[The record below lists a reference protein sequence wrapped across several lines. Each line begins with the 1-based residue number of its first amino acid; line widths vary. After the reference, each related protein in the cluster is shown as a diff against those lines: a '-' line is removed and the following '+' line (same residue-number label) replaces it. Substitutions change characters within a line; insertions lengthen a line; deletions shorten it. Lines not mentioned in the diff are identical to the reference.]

1 MTVVDTSKYEATFT
15 MLDADGDGLVSAT
28 ELKALFETLGED
40 VPKQTAEEA
49 ITIMDLDG
57 DGKVSLEE
65 LANYLSSPQAPP
77 PPA

>member
-49 ITIMDLDG
+49 VAIMDLDG